1 MRRTAIWVLLVL
13 SVIAADALAAATP
26 DAPSPSNLRAG
37 VGFGIPYGLIGVNI
51 EASPI
56 RYVGLSG
63 GAGFTPGGI
72 GWAIGARLYPLGND
86 NDFNPRISYFH
97 GVVAIAEKLNYSSS
111 DKTYT
116 NLTGNAYGIG
126 LTIKDGKDRDFDV
139 DIIFPK
145 VSSSDGYERKDG
157 DSDVKISIG
166 YGIRF

>member
-1 MRRTAIWVLLVL
+1 MRRTVILVL
-13 SVIAADALAAATP
+13 MVLSAIAADVVAAATP
-26 DAPSPSNLRAG
+26 DAHSPSNLRFG
-37 VGFGIPYGLIGVNI
+37 VGFGIPYGLVGANL

-56 RYVGLSG
+56 KYVGLSG

-72 GWAIGARLYPLGND
+72 GWAIGARLYPLGNN

-97 GVVAIAEKLNYSSS
+97 GVVAIAEESAYNSSR
-111 DKTYT
+111 KTYK

-126 LTIKDGKDRDFDV
+126 LTIKDGKDRDFDI
-139 DIIFPK
+139 DLIFPQ
-145 VSSSDGYERKDG
+145 VSLSKGYERKDG